1 MYDGEWTIGSLLATR
16 AEQQPDREI
25 VRFEDEAL
33 TYGGLDETANRVA
46 NALAGLGLVKGD
58 RVAVMLGNRPE
69 YLGLW
74 FGDRARRPRRGAAEH
89 RASAAT
95 CSCTC

>member
-1 MYDGEWTIGSLLATR
+1 MYDGEWTIGSVLAAR

-46 NALAGLGLVKGD
+46 TRSPASGSS
-58 RVAVMLGNRPE
+58 
-69 YLGLW
+69 
-74 FGDRARRPRRGAAEH
+74 RATGSR
-89 RASAAT
+89 
-95 CSCTC
+95 